1 MLRILLASAIAA
13 LAALKI
19 EPAAAQDYPVRTV
32 RIVFP
37 LAAGGGGDV
46 YTRALADE
54 LQKAWRQPVV
64 VENRPGG
71 GQNIGARAC
80 AEATPDGYTICVMS
94 SEPAV
99 YNQFLFKT
107 IPYDPDKDFQPIA
120 NLFANTLAFVVNS
133 DLKVKTVDEL
143 IALAKVKPGLSYA
156 TFAFPMAAY
165 MEKLKQQEGIDII
178 RVPYRGG
185 GEGVNA
191 LLGGITPVAVLALSN
206 MVPQLQS
213 GRHTALAVNSRTR
226 SPLFPDVPTFTEA
239 RPKGGEYPPT
249 WFGLFTQAAVPR
261 PIVEKIAADV
271 TRIIAAPAFRQR
283 IYVER
288 AVEPVSETLDVFARF
303 LRAERKIAERIVKES
318 GEQPK

>member
-1 MLRILLASAIAA
+1 MLRNVAAGIVGALLVAASPG
-13 LAALKI
+13 
-19 EPAAAQDYPVRTV
+19 EAQDYPVRAV

-46 YTRALADE
+46 FTRALADE

-80 AEATPDGYTICVMS
+80 AEAAPDGYTICVMS
-94 SEPAV
+94 SEPV
-99 YNQFLFKT
+99 IYNQFLFKT

-133 DLKVKTVDEL
+133 DLKVKTIPEL
-143 IALAKVKPGLSYA
+143 LALAKVTSGLSYA
-156 TFAFPMAAY
+156 TFAFPMAAF
-165 MEKLKQQEGIDII
+165 MEKLKKEQGLDIV

-185 GEGVNA
+185 GEVVNA
-191 LLGGITPVAVLALSN
+191 LLGGTTPVALLALSN
-206 MVPQLQS
+206 MMPQLQS
-213 GRHTALAVNSRTR
+213 GKLRALAITARNR
-226 SPLFPDVPTFTEA
+226 SPLFPEVPTLAEV
-239 RPKGGEYPPT
+239 RPNDNYPST
-249 WFGLFTQAAVPR
+249 WFGLFTQAGVPR

-271 TRIIAAPAFRQR
+271 SRIIAAPAFRQR

-288 AVEPVSETLDVFARF
+288 AVEPVNETLDEFARF
-303 LRAERKIAERIVKES
+303 VRAERKIAERIVKES